1 MGIFFHLMNK
11 MSFLTTNPN
20 RNLITIPSLNG
31 VMNSAAGTTAGTTAL
46 SNSFTNYINSNTN
59 TASFNTI
66 TSFSVN
72 TPISFKNN
80 LNLSNTS
87 VLYNGTNLLT
97 SNTLN
102 TRLYTAFQL
111 NSVEQARL
119 TSNGLG
125 LGTSAPL
132 SELHVV
138 GAEIIQNGSLYIS
151 SFGAAKNSTIG
162 NLYADGDVFATGIK
176 YPSDPRLKSNITPYN
191 LHRALPSAVEFTW
204 KSTGERDI
212 GVLASDVAEIE
223 SACVHTH
230 SNGTMAVDYPKL
242 VVLCIAELKLVREQ
256 LGRHETTIRELEAEL
271 KRLRL

>member
-1 MGIFFHLMNK
+1 

-20 RNLITIPSLNG
+20 RHLITIPSLSG
-31 VMNSAAGTTAGTTAL
+31 VVNSANGGAVAITAL
-46 SNSFTNYINSNTN
+46 SNTVANYINSNTN
-59 TASFNTI
+59 SASFNTI
-66 TSFSVN
+66 TSYTTN

-80 LNLSNTS
+80 VNLSNTS
-87 VLYNGTNLLT
+87 VLFNGVNLLT

-125 LGTSAPL
+125 LGTSEPL
-132 SELHVV
+132 TKLHLV
-138 GAEIIQNGSLYIS
+138 GDEIIEGGSLYIS
-151 SFGAAKNSTIG
+151 SFGAATNSTIG

-176 YPSDPRLKSNITPYN
+176 YPSDPRLKSNITPYT
-191 LHRALPSAVEFTW
+191 LHRALPDAVEFTW
-204 KSTGERDI
+204 KSNGQRDI

-230 SNGTMAVDYPKL
+230 SNGTLAVDYPKL

-256 LGRHETTIRELEAEL
+256 LGRHEKTIRELQAEL
-271 KRLRL
+271 TQLRI

>member
-1 MGIFFHLMNK
+1 

-20 RNLITIPSLNG
+20 RHLVTVPSLSG
-31 VMNSAAGTTAGTTAL
+31 VVNSANGGASEITTLKNTI
-46 SNSFTNYINSNTN
+46 NNYINSNTN
-59 TASFNTI
+59 SASFNTI
-66 TSFSVN
+66 TSYTANNSI
-72 TPISFKNN
+72 TFKNN

-87 VLYNGTNLLT
+87 VLFNGTNLLT

-111 NSVEQARL
+111 NNIEQARL
-119 TSNGLG
+119 TSNGVG
-125 LGTSAPL
+125 LGTSKPL
-132 SELHVV
+132 TKLHVV
-138 GAEIIQNGSLYIS
+138 GSEIIQNGSLYIS
-151 SFGAAKNSTIG
+151 SFGVPKNSTIG
-162 NLYADGDVFATGIK
+162 NLYVDGDVFATGIK

-191 LHRALPSAVEFTW
+191 LHRALPDAVEFTW

-212 GVLASDVAEIE
+212 GVLATDVAEIE

-230 SNGTMAVDYPKL
+230 SNGTLAVDYPKL